1 MDNLGGV
8 WQNQPPCPYNP
19 GNAGRAKDPGFF
31 VDGKM
36 LHDLW
41 VALALLLV
49 IEGIIPFLSPGA
61 MKNMMKAVAEMDD
74 KSLRISGL
82 FSMILGVI
90 ALYLVN

>member
-1 MDNLGGV
+1 
-8 WQNQPPCPYNP
+8 
-19 GNAGRAKDPGFF
+19 
-31 VDGKM
+31 M
-36 LHDLW
+36 LPDLW

-61 MKNMMKAVAEMDD
+61 MKNMMMAVAEMDD

-82 FSMILGVI
+82 VSMVLGVI